1 VPARLA
7 FSIVPGWQGVRL
19 LSLDARTI
27 MVRQI
32 DPARLPPGT
41 YLNTGA
47 TANRALRVNRLC
59 YDLKEPGNRAAFEA
73 DAEAQMALYDL
84 EPEDRQLIRERDW
97 LGLVKRGAN
106 VFPLLRLSHLCG
118 DGLAG
123 TGAQMRGETLEQ
135 YLATRQAKGS

>member
-1 VPARLA
+1 
-7 FSIVPGWQGVRL
+7 
-19 LSLDARTI
+19 